1 MNLNN
6 RLIVFIIAV
15 FLVQIF
21 FPIEQYFYFVPAFAL
36 SRPWTFITSIF
47 LHADFSHL
55 FFNMFAL
62 WIFGMHLE
70 RQLSRTQYL
79 AIFFLAGIVGNLGY
93 MVTAPNATTP
103 GLGASG
109 AIYGVMGTLALLMP
123 SMIVF
128 VGGIPMPMFVA
139 AFVWALTEYLGLFA
153 PGNIAHGSHLAGL
166 FIGIGYGLYL
176 RRKINI

>member
-1 MNLNN
+1 MSLTN
-6 RLIVFIIAV
+6 RLIVFIAAV

-21 FPIEQYFYFVPAFAL
+21 LPIEQYFYFVPAFAL
-36 SRPWTFITSIF
+36 ARPWTFVTSIF

-62 WIFGMHLE
+62 WIFGIHLG
-70 RQLSRTQYL
+70 RQISRVQYL
-79 AIFFLAGIVGNLGY
+79 MIFFLAGIVGNVGY
-93 MVTAPNATTP
+93 ILTAPDATTP

-153 PGNIAHGSHLAGL
+153 PGNIAHGAHLFGL
-166 FIGIGYGLYL
+166 FVGVGYGLYL
-176 RRKINI
+176 RRKMKL